1 MGGLKLCCFFWLF
14 RLVKDVGLGRP
25 AISVAKIVSLVVR
38 ELGKSGV
45 LLKQR
50 KWVLSFLP
58 FSCFYPMNYGLKVR
72 VKGGSMWGLVKM
84 TLWRFIECLNQLK
97 FFMLMF

>member
-14 RLVKDVGLGRP
+14 RLVKDVGLSRT

-50 KWVLSFLP
+50 KWVLSFLL

-72 VKGGSMWGLVKM
+72 VKGSMWGLVKI